1 MYYKLKNAITRK
13 QVGIQF
19 QTKGFVDGYD
29 IDGPNSRVH
38 LDYDVFP
45 SFVPDLRFELEEKAK
60 LTDVVKPDNISAK
73 GFLINEKVKNIFDQ
87 CNLPEHRYYEA
98 SLLDHDGHILP
109 YYWLHLISN
118 DYQMIDFE
126 KSVFRKSV
134 FSLKSSD
141 IKSESIIQ
149 VKDLNDYQEKNLEL
163 KHESYVVLDI
173 LKVSNISNFDML
185 YFSKLDIRFAY
196 ISEKLAT
203 MLKKAKVTGIDI
215 IEEPDMMDV

>member
-1 MYYKLKNAITRK
+1 M
-13 QVGIQF
+13 
-19 QTKGFVDGYD
+19 
-29 IDGPNSRVH
+29 
-38 LDYDVFP
+38 
-45 SFVPDLRFELEEKAK
+45 
-60 LTDVVKPDNISAK
+60 
-73 GFLINEKVKNIFDQ
+73 
-87 CNLPEHRYYEA
+87 
-98 SLLDHDGHILP
+98 
-109 YYWLHLISN
+109 
-118 DYQMIDFE
+118 
-126 KSVFRKSV
+126 